1 MSRSYDDRIV
11 RMGFDNA
18 QFEAGTKQTMTT
30 LDKLNEKLKLPGAS
44 EGSKNVQTAV
54 SSVDFSSMEKAILN
68 IEKRFSTLGV
78 VSMNVIGK
86 ITDGITGSVAKLEAA
101 TLGQIKTGGWNRAM
115 NIANAKFQ
123 IEGLGFAWEEVE
135 KAVSYGVKDTA
146 YGLDAAA
153 SAASQLAASGVD
165 FKKVL
170 DTVNGQ
176 ELTAM
181 HKSLRAISGVAAMT
195 NSSYEDISR
204 IFTTVAG
211 NGRLMGD
218 QLLQLSSRGMN
229 AAAKLAEV
237 MNTTEEDIRDMV
249 SRGKIDFETFAFA
262 MDDAFGNHAKEANK
276 TFTGALGNMKAALSR
291 VGEIFS
297 DPIINK
303 TNTLFISLTS
313 RIDEFKNKLKSIKV
327 PHSLEEIKKMYDGSA
342 LSATAY
348 EQIMKGVGKKTISLG
363 EDFAKMWQSG
373 IDAFS
378 AMIKSVDFGWFDK
391 LVEKVDGTI
400 NKVKEFFDFV
410 KDLYSDSAEE
420 AANGIEDATKTLLV
434 SAEEAQAAKDI
445 ILKGMYGSGQKRVDA
460 LTEMFGGGDIGAQHA
475 KNVQAYVD
483 SVVAAGWDFDKAS
496 IKVEDAS
503 ERIAKSQTNI
513 ANEVKK
519 ARIRNIIDN
528 VKKTF
533 SNLWEATKNVAKA
546 AKKVTGAI
554 VDAFAAVFKID
565 LNKIS
570 SGISGFS
577 GLLVTLSKKLI
588 VSDKTAKK
596 ITDTFTVIFTKIKEG
611 IDYIQESTTKVKEF
625 FDAVKKDGLIKT
637 VQDTIS
643 GVFDGIT
650 EAFVGDD
657 DSSVFSKIK
666 EKFSGITEMF
676 SEIFSSGDKAGKLSK
691 TTEDIKGLVDSIK
704 SPGGLEESFKK
715 LSTFK
720 LPEFDTSKI
729 TDFINGIIDSV
740 KRLSVK
746 DVINISLGYQAVS
759 SLIGLVTN
767 INKVSKIS
775 SNVAGVPLSIS
786 KFFTS
791 VSTSFKNLS
800 KAKIKDMSRQSMPKA
815 ILALA
820 GSLAIVAASILTLSF
835 IKPEKIATATG
846 VCVLMMILLTKMV
859 TTLTKE
865 GATLSIVVGGVK
877 NLVPLIVSISIMLAV
892 ISTAMIKIAIAAKL
906 IEKVPPENIA
916 SMALV
921 LGAFIGGITVL
932 LKNMNGL
939 SAKSVL
945 ASAVAMTLI
954 MSAMSAMFVSVGLAV
969 LAIRNVD
976 NVEKILLSLFAFISV
991 ITLLVY
997 AFLKDTKDFGYSITS
1012 KAKALSSAVGSLAV
1026 AVLLIAVSVRMLK
1039 DVKNVEQLVVA
1050 LVASLV
1056 IMMAAV
1062 WFFSE
1067 RLADQKDY
1075 NLKSKM
1081 TALTSS
1087 VLILSV
1093 SMNLI
1098 ARALKTAS
1106 EISYLEETALTMVAS
1121 LAAVV
1126 IMVGLFVK
1134 ATDKYDSS
1142 IKSRISAFT
1151 GGVLALT
1158 VSMNLI
1164 AIAFRSASK
1173 TKNLETTA
1181 LTMVATLGAIALIV
1195 GAFLKCTD
1203 SYDSSIEYRIGMLS
1217 VAFVAIGA
1225 AMLMIAASVR
1235 LIGNIDHIVSSGLI
1249 MIGAVLMIGEMLIMF
1264 NTMTKDDEA
1273 STVAKKTLS
1282 LAVAFIAVSAA
1293 MLIIASALKKLDKL
1307 QNLEA
1312 SAIALGA
1319 LFAVIMIALGAFTY
1333 AAGKTEGASG
1343 SVIAVAGAFLII
1355 AVALAVLANSIEKL
1369 SGMENGLLSVALTFG
1384 IFVGSIVLLAA
1395 LATAFPAFEKGLSA
1409 VGKAFLYAGAG
1420 AALVGVG
1427 IFLVCEGIKVLSPA
1441 IGLLAINMEAFFLVL
1456 ENHQAAAIAV
1466 GVVTLVLIAGIIIAI
1481 MKLSPVIEA
1490 IANTISAVAKKVGG
1504 TLDKGKSKLK
1514 NWIST
1519 LSTKGKATI
1528 VALIATLC
1536 AAILKA
1542 SPTILDTVGQLLIK
1556 LLAFLGSIAGSV
1568 AYGLLDFLVKLLN
1581 GLADAISSHA
1591 ARIAAAIWG
1600 IVIALIDVFLNIIA
1614 QLLYALISPISKG
1627 FAEEVAN
1634 TARKQSE
1641 GLKEYAQEQR
1651 RMAEEADAA
1660 WEDYAKT
1667 IEKASGA
1674 SEEAAKKNESV
1685 VASIFGTISREA
1697 HNAGEEVDDLNEK
1710 YSDIPQNMGDY
1721 MAAINN
1727 AKYPTPDYSETE
1739 LATMPWDNPQFDTIP
1754 DAKEY
1759 MNANGWSNDE
1769 VEDVAE
1775 EKFNVY
1781 NDTAAETLDDPNEYN
1796 TAMTNNMDGVQDAI
1810 KDSEKPTV
1818 EAVKTHIN
1826 EPAKQA
1832 LKEGRRGMY
1841 EGAEYCVEGMIEYI
1855 KTDGKKKY
1863 RSEMTALML
1872 AGQGAAEKTNAI
1884 SSPSKVYYQ
1893 YGEYI
1898 VEGLINGIS
1907 QNTDG
1912 AVNSMSTLSQ
1922 AVFAAFGNPLDYLAR
1937 IVNGDLQYDP
1947 SIRPVF
1953 DGSGLYKGAS
1963 SINSMLGAQTISVA
1977 GLTGKLATDIGTLD
1991 HSNQDIINELRALRE
2006 DVTLLGDDLAEMQV
2020 VMDSGALVGSIA
2032 APMDKALGARSIRSR
2047 RG

>member
-18 QFEAGTKQTMTT
+18 KFESGAKQTIST
-30 LDKLNEKLKLPGAS
+30 LDTLNEKLRLPGAE
-44 EGSKNVQTAV
+44 EGSKNIQR
-54 SSVDFSSMEKAILN
+54 SVDSIDFSSMERAILN

-78 VSMNVIGK
+78 VSMNVISK
-86 ITDGITGSVAKLEAA
+86 ITNGITGSVAKLEAA
-101 TLGQIKTGGWNRAM
+101 TIGQIKSGGWNRAM

-123 IEGLGFAWEEVE
+123 IEGLGFAWEQVE

-165 FKKVL
+165 FQK
-170 DTVNGQ
+170 TIETTNGQ
-176 ELTAM
+176 DLTAM

-195 NSSYEDISR
+195 NSSYEDIAR

-237 MNTTEEDIRDMV
+237 LNTTEEEVRDMV

-262 MDDAFGNHAKEANK
+262 MDNAFGDHAKEANK

-327 PHSLEEIKKMYDGSA
+327 PRTLDELEKQFHGISNNT
-342 LSATAY
+342 TAY
-348 EQIMKGVGKKTISLG
+348 TETLKGMGERTISLG
-363 EDFAKMWQSG
+363 EDFSKMWQSG

-378 AMIKSVDFGWFDK
+378 TMIKSVDLEWFDK
-391 LVEKVDGTI
+391 LIQKVDTTI
-400 NKVKEFFDFV
+400 NKITEFFDFV

-420 AANGIEDATKTLLV
+420 AADGIQDATQTLLV

-445 ILKGMYGSGQKRVDA
+445 ILKGLYGSGQKRVDA
-460 LTEMFGGGDIGAQHA
+460 LTELFGGGDDGAKHA

-519 ARIRNIIDN
+519 ARIKTIIDD
-528 VKKTF
+528 VKRTF
-533 SNLWEATKNVAKA
+533 SNLWETTKNIGKA

-554 VDAFAAVFKID
+554 LDAFSAVFKID
-565 LNKIS
+565 LNKVS
-570 SGISGFS
+570 SGVSGLS
-577 GLLVTLSKKLI
+577 DLLVTLSKKLI
-588 VSDKTAKK
+588 VSDDVAAK

-611 IDYIQESTTKVKEF
+611 IEYIQDSTTKVKQF
-625 FDAVKKDGLIKT
+625 FDTIKKDGLIKGVKDT
-637 VQDTIS
+637 VTS
-643 GVFDGIT
+643 VFDSIIAT
-650 EAFVGDD
+650 FAGDD
-657 DSSVFSKIK
+657 NSSVFSKIK
-666 EKFSGITEMF
+666 EKFSGLTDMF
-676 SEIFSSGDKAGKLSK
+676 SEIFSSGDKDGKLK
-691 TTEDIKGLVDSIK
+691 KATEDIKSLVDSIK
-704 SPGGLEESFKK
+704 NPGGLEDSFEKI
-715 LSTFK
+715 STFK

-729 TDFINGIIDSV
+729 TDFINGIIDSI

-746 DVINISLGYQAVS
+746 DVVNIALGYQAVS

-775 SNVAGVPLSIS
+775 SSVAGVPLSIS

-791 VSTSFKNLS
+791 VSTSFKQLS

-820 GSLAIVAASILTLSF
+820 GSLAIVATSILVLSH
-835 IKPEKIATATG
+835 IEPEKIATATG
-846 VCVLMMILLTKMV
+846 ACVLMMILLTKMV

-877 NLVPLIVSISIMLAV
+877 NLVPIIVSISLMLAV
-892 ISTAMIKIAIAAKL
+892 ISTAMIKIAIAAKI
-906 IEKVPPENIA
+906 IEKVPAESIIN
-916 SMALV
+916 MALV
-921 LGAFIGGITVL
+921 IGVFFAGMTQL
-932 LKNMNGL
+932 LKSMSGL
-939 SAKSVL
+939 SAKSCL
-945 ASAVAMTLI
+945 AAALSMTMI
-954 MSAMSAMFVSVGLAV
+954 MSAMSGMFVAIGIAV
-969 LAIRNVD
+969 LAIKNVD
-976 NVEKILLSLFAFISV
+976 NVEKILLTLFAFISV
-991 ITLLVY
+991 VTLLVY
-997 AFLKDTKDFGYSITS
+997 AFLKDTTDFGYSITS
-1012 KAKALSSAVGSLAV
+1012 KARALSTAVGALAV
-1026 AVLLIAVSVRMLK
+1026 AVLLISASIRMVG
-1039 DVKNVEQLVVA
+1039 DVKNIEQIAVA
-1050 LVASLV
+1050 LVGSLV
-1056 IMMAAV
+1056 IIIAAV

-1075 NLKSKM
+1075 NIKSKM
-1081 TALTSS
+1081 KALTSS

-1093 SMNLI
+1093 AMNLI
-1098 ARALKTAS
+1098 ARAFKTAS

-1142 IKSRISAFT
+1142 LKNRISAFT
-1151 GGVLALT
+1151 SGVLALT
-1158 VSMNLI
+1158 VALNLI
-1164 AIAFRSASK
+1164 ATSFKIAGS
-1173 TKNLETTA
+1173 TKNLEATA
-1181 LTMVATLGAIALIV
+1181 LTMVATLGAITLMI
-1195 GAFLKCTD
+1195 GAFLSCTD
-1203 SYDSSIEYRIGMLS
+1203 KYDSSIKQRIGMLS
-1217 VAFVAIGA
+1217 MAFLAIGT
-1225 AMLMIAASVR
+1225 AMVMIGTAVKIAGSA
-1235 LIGNIDHIVSSGLI
+1235 DHVVKGGLV
-1249 MIGAVLMIGEMLIMF
+1249 MIGAVLVIGEMLIAF
-1264 NTMTKDDEA
+1264 NTMTKEDESA
-1273 STVAKKTLS
+1273 DVAKKTL
-1282 LAVAFIAVSAA
+1282 AMGVAFLAIASSLLIISAA
-1293 MLIIASALKKLDKL
+1293 LKVVDRL
-1307 QNLEA
+1307 QNVETA
-1312 SAIALGA
+1312 AITLGA
-1319 LFAVIMIALGAFTY
+1319 LFAVIMLALGAFTY
-1333 AAGKTEGASG
+1333 ASGKTEGASG
-1343 SVIAVAGAFLII
+1343 SVLAAAAAFMIV

-1369 SGMENGLLSVALTFG
+1369 SGMENGLLSVAIAFG

-1427 IFLVCEGIKVLSPA
+1427 ILLLCEGVKILGPS
-1441 IGLLAINMEAFFLVL
+1441 IGTLAISLEAFFTVL

-1466 GVVTLVLIAGIIIAI
+1466 GIVTLALIAAITIAAVKI
-1481 MKLSPVIEA
+1481 APVIEA
-1490 IANTISAVAKKVGG
+1490 LASTVSAVAKKIGG
-1504 TLDKGKSKLK
+1504 TLDTGKSKLK
-1514 NWIST
+1514 TWFSN
-1519 LSTKGKATI
+1519 LSTKGKAAI
-1528 VALIATLC
+1528 VALITTLC

-1568 AYGLLDFLVKLLN
+1568 AYGLLDFIVKLLN
-1581 GLADAISSHA
+1581 GLADAISAHA
-1591 ARIAAAIWG
+1591 ARIAAAVWG

-1627 FAEEVAN
+1627 FAEEVAE
-1634 TARKQSE
+1634 TAKKQSA

-1660 WEDYAKT
+1660 MEDYIGS
-1667 IEKASGA
+1667 IEKASDA
-1674 SEEAAKKNESV
+1674 TEAATKKNGGLI
-1685 VASIFGTISREA
+1685 AGMFDTISDEA
-1697 HNAGEEVDDLNEK
+1697 HKAGDDVDDLNEK
-1710 YSDIPQNMGDY
+1710 YSDIPHNMGEY
-1721 MAAINN
+1721 MAEINN
-1727 AKYPTPDYSETE
+1727 AMYPGKDLTGTE
-1739 LATMPWDNPQFDTIP
+1739 VAHQPWDNEEFDISSVK
-1754 DAKEY
+1754 DVV
-1759 MNANGWSNDE
+1759 NQNGWSDDE
-1769 VEDVAE
+1769 VADVADQKMTVFTDE
-1775 EKFNVY
+1775 
-1781 NDTAAETLDDPNEYN
+1781 AAETLDEPNEYN
-1796 TAMTNNMDGVQDAI
+1796 TAMSDNMDGVQEAI

-1832 LKEGRRGMY
+1832 LKEGRRGLY
-1841 EGAEYCVEGMIEYI
+1841 EGTEYCVEGMLTYLQTE
-1855 KTDGKKKY
+1855 GKKKY

-1872 AGQGAAEKTNAI
+1872 AGQGAAETTNRI

-1898 VEGLINGIS
+1898 VQGLVDGIS

-1922 AVFAAFGNPLDYLAR
+1922 AVLAAFGNPLDYLTR
-1937 IVNGDLQYDP
+1937 IINGDLQYDP
-1947 SIRPVF
+1947 SVRPVF
-1953 DGSGLYKGAS
+1953 DGSGLYRGAS
-1963 SINSMLGAQTISVA
+1963 SINSMLSNQTISVA
-1977 GLTGKLATDIGTLD
+1977 GLTGKLAADIGSLD
-1991 HSNQDIINELRALRE
+1991 SSNQDIINELKALRE
-2006 DVTLLGDDLAEMQV
+2006 DVTMLGDDLAEMQV

-2032 APMDKALGARSIRSR
+2032 GPMDKALGARTIRSK